1 MELYTYVLCTFLFI
15 CCVSIKMFLKNKSSG
30 ILNISKCNLNISFHQ
45 PNHIIEQ
52 RRLSTMEMVEIGQGK
67 IT

>member
-1 MELYTYVLCTFLFI
+1 MFSVLFCLYAVFQLKC
-15 CCVSIKMFLKNKSSG
+15 FLKNQSSG

-52 RRLSTMEMVEIGQGK
+52 RRVSTILSSMEMVEIGQGK